1 MIAEKNLTGKFKFGF
16 SEAVKGFSQW
26 LVSIGQDFS
35 YKEKDYTI
43 TAKFEC
49 DEDYYTAES
58 KAIELEGKADP
69 QMSLDLEEDNNG
81 TPSVSE

>member
-1 MIAEKNLTGKFKFGF
+1 MIAEKNLTGKFKFEF
-16 SEAVKGFSQW
+16 SEAVKDFSEW

-49 DEDYYTAES
+49 DEDFN
-58 KAIELEGKADP
+58 KAKAKALEYENSADP
-69 QMSLDLEEDNNG
+69 QMSLDLEEGD
-81 TPSVSE
+81 

>member
-1 MIAEKNLTGKFKFGF
+1 MLAEKNLTGKFKFEF
-16 SEAVKGFSQW
+16 SEAVKNFSQW

-49 DEDYYTAES
+49 DEDYYNAEA
-58 KAIELEGKADP
+58 KALELEGKANP
-69 QMSLDLEEDNNG
+69 QMSFDLEENNNG

>member
-43 TAKFEC
+43 TSKFE
-49 DEDYYTAES
+49 S
-58 KAIELEGKADP
+58 
-69 QMSLDLEEDNNG
+69 Q
-81 TPSVSE
+81 